1 MSTSHGKTVKK
12 PESASEEPGCKHRDG
27 KVVARMKLF
36 YCQILV
42 LKDYFIFF
50 KVVSSLV
57 FCTRPRFAVITVVSP
72 NNVKKCFN
80 CLGVKFLFKEP
91 KLKSFCM
98 RRTAVPVLLRY

>member
-1 MSTSHGKTVKK
+1 MSTSRGKTVKK

-27 KVVARMKLF
+27 KVVARTKLF

-42 LKDYFIFF
+42 LKDF

-57 FCTRPRFAVITVVSP
+57 FCTRPRFAIITVVSP

-80 CLGVKFLFKEP
+80 CLGVKFLFKEH

-98 RRTAVPVLLRY
+98 RTAVPVLLRYQKS